1 MLNKSP
7 VINTTVRHVKV
18 EPNLDKNGS
27 KPAFGGS
34 DVIVISSD
42 SESEGKPRVKKEE
55 DTGIRF
61 KLNEPTVIVRT
72 KGKARNRAIRV
83 ANTIGTNASAAFDRG
98 SFIQESGTVWTD
110 SDITSFVIEGA
121 LQVTT
126 ELWVKRVEYLSYTPA
141 AKYTPNSEFPTFYT
155 YNYNSNV
162 IYFMAVASTAE
173 EYWNSESE
181 DGYRSSYFDMIN
193 DVDLLLPLT
202 DALRPTTIVADSESR
217 EVETSTNDNFNQA
230 FDLMTASITASGD
243 PSHNVNA
250 ATENTDMSWPSMA
263 SHSNSPSVLGTSAY
277 NSDFM
282 DTSDQSY
289 PYPNMDYL
297 AHFSFVPTAAT
308 HSSQPNDLFRVL
320 PPPTQAVHSFHSNSP
335 NIVPEDSN
343 RAPHNLNKRLR
354 ISDFTEENILPD
366 NERRKRSKPE
376 RLIL

>member
-1 MLNKSP
+1 MGTRYAIHSSNPGLPHSFPDHFPSRSVAEQFEEEDDPKACLDQSP
-7 VINTTVRHVKV
+7 SATHEYELASEEAKTSTSTSMTDYLVTHSGSNTY
-18 EPNLDKNGS
+18 LS
-27 KPAFGGS
+27 LL
-34 DVIVISSD
+34 D
-42 SESEGKPRVKKEE
+42 SESMFASQGVKE
-55 DTGIRF
+55 
-61 KLNEPTVIVRT
+61 NEV
-72 KGKARNRAIRV
+72 
-83 ANTIGTNASAAFDRG
+83 
-98 SFIQESGTVWTD
+98 
-110 SDITSFVIEGA
+110 
-121 LQVTT
+121 L
-126 ELWVKRVEYLSYTPA
+126 YTPA

-162 IYFMAVASTAE
+162 IYFLAVASTAE

-193 DVDLLLPLT
+193 DVDLLLPST

-217 EVETSTNDNFNQA
+217 EVETSTNNNFNQA
-230 FDLMTASITASGD
+230 FDLMTASIAASGD
-243 PSHNVNA
+243 PSHNVTA

-282 DTSDQSY
+282 DTSDQNY

-297 AHFSFVPTAAT
+297 AYFSFIPTAAT
-308 HSSQPNDLFRVL
+308 HSSQPNDLFL
-320 PPPTQAVHSFHSNSP
+320 PPPTQVVHSFHSNSP

-366 NERRKRSKPE
+366 NEHRKRSKPE

>member
-1 MLNKSP
+1 MGTRYAIHSSNPGLPHSFPDHFPSRSVAEQFEEEDDPEACLDESP
-7 VINTTVRHVKV
+7 SATHEYELASEEAKTSTSTSMTDYSVTHSGSNTY
-18 EPNLDKNGS
+18 LS
-27 KPAFGGS
+27 LL
-34 DVIVISSD
+34 D
-42 SESEGKPRVKKEE
+42 SESMFASQGVKE
-55 DTGIRF
+55 
-61 KLNEPTVIVRT
+61 NEV
-72 KGKARNRAIRV
+72 
-83 ANTIGTNASAAFDRG
+83 
-98 SFIQESGTVWTD
+98 
-110 SDITSFVIEGA
+110 
-121 LQVTT
+121 L
-126 ELWVKRVEYLSYTPA
+126 YTPA

-202 DALRPTTIVADSESR
+202 NALRPTTIVADSESR

-230 FDLMTASITASGD
+230 FDLMTASIAASGD
-243 PSHNVNA
+243 PSHNVTA

-263 SHSNSPSVLGTSAY
+263 SHSNSPSVLGTSASAY

-282 DTSDQSY
+282 PVDTSDQSY

-297 AHFSFVPTAAT
+297 AHFSFVPTASAAT
-308 HSSQPNDLFRVL
+308 HSSQPNNLFL
-320 PPPTQAVHSFHSNSP
+320 PPPTQVVHSFHSNSP